1 MTLPA
6 GEIRTFRPGDEAAIR
21 EIMEASLRTDG
32 IPGFDQGDIERSLSR
47 VPADPE
53 GALLAVE
60 GDRVVGY
67 CIPRHDDL
75 TVHPDARR
83 RGHGSRLV
91 AAARELVTG
100 RGLPYLMLHGPTHLA
115 ATRAFIEATGARYH
129 SSLWLFELPAG
140 TPVPAPSFPEEFTTR
155 TLSPAI
161 ELADL
166 VTLMNGTFADHPTPL
181 SWPLETVRHVHDLPE
196 FDPHG
201 ILLVSPPGDPDQ
213 PIAFTKVEFSADPG
227 EEPNGWVG
235 LIGVMPAWRGRGL
248 GRELL
253 HWGIAYLR
261 GKGAVKIVLSA
272 EAMNERATGIYRRAG
287 FVPTIEWPHYI
298 LPVGRDSEVSPLEA
312 VPTG

>member
-1 MTLPA
+1 VSLAP
-6 GEIRTFRPGDEAAIR
+6 GSVRTFRTGDETAIR
-21 EIMEASLRTDG
+21 QIMEASLRTDS
-32 IPGFDQGDIERSLSR
+32 IPGFEQGDIERSLSR

-53 GALLAVE
+53 GALLALE

-75 TVHPDARR
+75 TIHPDARR

-91 AAARELVTG
+91 AAARELVAG

-115 ATRAFIEATGARYH
+115 GTRAFIEAMGASYH

-140 TPVPAPSFPEEFTTR
+140 TPVPAPSFPEGFTTR
-155 TLSPAI
+155 TLSPDMD
-161 ELADL
+161 LADL

-181 SWPLETVRHVHDLPE
+181 SWPLETVRLVHGLPE
-196 FDPHG
+196 FDPQG
-201 ILLVSPPGDPDQ
+201 ILLVAPPGEPEQ
-213 PIAFTKVEFSADPG
+213 PIAFTKVEYSADPG
-227 EEPNGWVG
+227 EDPQGWVG

-248 GRELL
+248 GRGLL
-253 HWGIAYLR
+253 HWGVAYLR
-261 GKGAVKIVLSA
+261 GRGAVKIELSA

-298 LPVGRDSEVSPLEA
+298 LPVSQGADVSPREA
-312 VPTG
+312 VPAG